1 VLLHIQII
9 LVWHIRHLWFPKFT
23 AWGKYS
29 VFTMAPKRKHVTLT
43 LKQKSEILK
52 KIDSGQTGK
61 NLASEY
67 NVGASTISNIKRNRQ
82 NIKR

>member
-1 VLLHIQII
+1 
-9 LVWHIRHLWFPKFT
+9 
-23 AWGKYS
+23 
-29 VFTMAPKRKHVTLT
+29 MAPKRKHVTVT

-67 NVGASTISNIKRNRQ
+67 NVGASTISNIRRNRQ
-82 NIKR
+82 NIKRFIEHCYSGPGSSDHLVLQRLREN

>member
-1 VLLHIQII
+1 M
-9 LVWHIRHLWFPKFT
+9 
-23 AWGKYS
+23 GKYS

-43 LKQKSEILK
+43 HKQKSEILK

-67 NVGASTISNIKRNRQ
+67 NVGASTISNIRRNRQ